1 LRKAFGLFVLIIA
14 LGAPAGAQ
22 MMSGQSSMGMGPMQ
36 YYVGGWSCMAG
47 PVGKPASKATATYTL
62 DSGILRGWVLVPPQG
77 KMKSAY
83 ALEIVTTYDAKNH
96 RFVQTQLGNDS
107 NWSVDYAKLWT
118 GNTEQ
123 WVDHANSMPPL
134 GHSQTVRTS
143 QNRFDFTSY
152 DTLTSMKPAFKGYCT
167 RSTSAM

>member
-1 LRKAFGLFVLIIA
+1 MSRAFGLFVFVIA

-22 MMSGQSSMGMGPMQ
+22 MMSGQSTMGMGPMQ
-36 YYVGGWSCMAG
+36 YYVGSWSCMAG
-47 PVGKPASKATATYTL
+47 PVGKPPSKATATYTL
-62 DSGILRGWVLVPPQG
+62 DSGVMRGWVLVPAQG

-107 NWSVDYAKLWT
+107 NWSVDYAKPWT

-123 WVDHANSMPPL
+123 WADHANSVPPL
-134 GHSQTVRTS
+134 GHSQTIRTS
-143 QNRFDFTSY
+143 QNRFDFMGY
-152 DTLTSMKPAFKGYCT
+152 ATLTSMKPAFKGYCT